1 MYIVNR
7 GRLQVVGDNGKT
19 VMASLKAG
27 SYFGEI
33 SILNMG
39 TAGKALGKYRGQA
52 KLTIMSKYLS
62 SFIPFFNVYRI
73 QIYILLSSSPFNKYK
88 YDENQK
94 QIHTEMKNPV
104 EKVTL
109 DECGICIQKYDRG
122 INLRKTIKSSE
133 RNQWIVC
140 YVPEI
145 FPILWICFK

>member
-62 SFIPFFNVYRI
+62 SFIPYYECISRI
-73 QIYILLSSSPFNKYK
+73 HIHAYPNIPFMNSRICPNCKFTSRLF
-88 YDENQK
+88 DENIEN
-94 QIHTEMKNPV
+94 QIKNSHRN
-104 EKVTL
+104 EKRQF
-109 DECGICIQKYDRG
+109 E
-122 INLRKTIKSSE
+122 KS
-133 RNQWIVC
+133 
-140 YVPEI
+140 Y
-145 FPILWICFK
+145 